1 MPQKAYVRASRPA
14 LIGGLI
20 AVAAFFVIG
29 LVFLAL
35 LVREGAGIGVIFMIF
50 WLFVVALMAGGL
62 IRNLRH
68 YDKDAAGSVA
78 EEIVLPDG
86 VSLPGAAKSGIDFDV
101 KLRKLEGLKNEG
113 LISEDEYKKKRAE
126 IMDRKW

>member
-1 MPQKAYVRASRPA
+1 MPQKAYVRATKPA
-14 LIGGLI
+14 LVGGLI

-29 LVFLAL
+29 LVFLVL
-35 LVREGAGIGVIFMIF
+35 LVREGAGIGMIFMIF
-50 WLFVVALMAGGL
+50 WLFMVALMAGGL

-68 YDKDAAGSVA
+68 YNKAAAGSVA

-86 VSLPGAAKSGIDFDV
+86 AVVPGAAQPGSDFDQ

-113 LISEDEYKKKRAE
+113 LISEDEYRKKRTE
-126 IMDRKW
+126 IMDQKW